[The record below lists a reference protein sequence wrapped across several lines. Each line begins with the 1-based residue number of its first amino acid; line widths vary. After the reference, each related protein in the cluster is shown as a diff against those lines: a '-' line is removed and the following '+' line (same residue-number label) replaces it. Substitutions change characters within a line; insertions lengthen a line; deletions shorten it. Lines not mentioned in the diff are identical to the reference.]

1 MKKLTRSE
9 FFKLFIPFF
18 VILGLGKWA
27 AACGGNNGDTDDGGD
42 GGGGNGPQPDCLN
55 AGTQVAI
62 AGNHGHALVVSKA
75 DVAAG
80 VTQAYDIQGSATHSH
95 TVTLTS
101 THFAS
106 LAANQQVVVTS
117 TGGPHPHSVTVSC
130 ALA

>member
-1 MKKLTRSE
+1 MKKLTRLE
-9 FFKLFIPFF
+9 FFRLFIPFF
-18 VILGLGKWA
+18 VILGFGKLA
-27 AACGGNNGDTDDGGD
+27 AACGGNSGDTDEGD
-42 GGGGNGPQPDCLN
+42 GGGDNEPQPDCLN

-62 AGNHGHALVVSKA
+62 AGNHGHVLVVSKA

-80 VTQAYDIQGSATHSH
+80 TTKAYDIQGSSAHSH
-95 TVTLTS
+95 TVTLTV

-117 TGGPHPHSVTVSC
+117 TGGPHPHNVTVSC